1 MLLVSFPP
9 DFLPNDGKTSSAGSS
24 RWRRLVVILGLF
36 LVTALQTGHAQ
47 GSFQNLGF
55 EQSLPPSESRWW
67 LDLMGWA
74 PNTVSHYNT
83 ISLGGASII
92 LHDSKSEYA
101 QPLLGN
107 YSLQLVNAWFPLPPS
122 EIAVAEISQTG
133 TIPMSAHSLRFLATS
148 LTPVVLFAGSAL
160 TTQRIGGTARFHV
173 LAADISSWA
182 GQTGELRF
190 GNTGMLDGISFSTVP
205 VPEPHLIWLL
215 LAGGMV
221 LFVRR
226 RHR

>member
-1 MLLVSFPP
+1 MPPVSLPP
-9 DFLPNDGKTSSAGSS
+9 GSLPASGMTSTGGA
-24 RWRRLVVILGLF
+24 RRQCKLTVILALF
-36 LVTALQTGHAQ
+36 LATVSPAVRAQ

-67 LDLMGWA
+67 PDLMGWA

-101 QPLLGN
+101 QPLLAN
-107 YSLQLVNAWFPLPPS
+107 YSLQLVNAWFPLPPG

-133 TIPMSAHSLRFLATS
+133 TIPMSAQSLRFLATS
-148 LTPVVLFAGSAL
+148 LTPVVSFGGNTLA
-160 TTQRIGGTARFHV
+160 TQRIAGTARFHV
-173 LAADISSWA
+173 LAADVSALA
-182 GQTGELRF
+182 GRSGELRF
-190 GNTGMLDGISFSTVP
+190 SHTGLLDGISFSTAP

-215 LAGGMV
+215 LAGGV
-221 LFVRR
+221 ALFVRR
-226 RHR
+226 HNR